1 MLSSLSISNTYPHLL
16 SIDLGLRFGWS
27 CFDQKTRL
35 IAYGSHH
42 CGQANKLGNIAYSVM
57 KVLPSNSVVLV
68 EGNSELYKH
77 WQRNAQKFQIPIIQ
91 VYAEGWRHDCLSQ
104 KEQVD
109 GKRAKEAAIRI
120 AKTLIKSQSGQG
132 SHSLRHDAAE
142 ACLMGWWGLKQLQ
155 WISEAQFKQG
165 LKA

>member
-1 MLSSLSISNTYPHLL
+1 MLSSLTITNSSPHLL

-27 CFDQKTRL
+27 CFDQEASL

-42 CGQANKLGNIAYSVM
+42 CGQANKLGSIAYNAI
-57 KVLPSNSVVLV
+57 KVLPSNSVLLV
-68 EGNSELYKH
+68 EGNSELYRH
-77 WQRNAQKFQIPIIQ
+77 WQKSAQRFQILNMQ
-91 VYAEGWRHDCLSQ
+91 VYAEQWRHDCLSQ

-109 GKRAKEAAIRI
+109 GKKAKVAAIRI
-120 AKTLIKSQSGQG
+120 ARTLIKSQSGQG
-132 SHSLRHDAAE
+132 SYRLRHDAAE